1 MDGKSRMQARIGSH
15 SIALRRKDL
24 STTGFTLLEVTV
36 SLTILGF
43 ILLIIFGAFRLGLSA
58 WERGES
64 TREEFQTVRAV
75 TQLISRQLKSIVPYK
90 IKTKKAEGDYL
101 AFEGTA
107 HSLRLVSALPVK
119 AKRPEGFVYAVYE
132 YKEEGKEKGSL
143 ILYEERALNKDFFE
157 EPLKEESGITLL
169 EGISEFRFEYFREED
184 PEKNQSAEWVEE
196 WSAKEEKV
204 LPKSMRLT
212 MTVVNKNGKGKES
225 SINILTSI
233 PANREDRNIA
243 ARPGRAGSLL
253 RQNRPQ

>member
-1 MDGKSRMQARIGSH
+1 MIW
-15 SIALRRKDL
+15 
-24 STTGFTLLEVTV
+24 T
-36 SLTILGF
+36 
-43 ILLIIFGAFRLGLSA
+43 
-58 WERGES
+58 
-64 TREEFQTVRAV
+64 EEAGC
-75 TQLISRQLKSIVPYK
+75 RQESIVPYK

-243 ARPGRAGSLL
+243 ARPGRAGSLI